1 MHDNVATNSNVGDSN
16 GARTRQRSRYDY
28 GGNPLARVNTG
39 DSARFP
45 AFGGEAQPGLY
56 KPTTDRKFG
65 NAAPLGLSAFALTTF
80 VLSLINVRARGV
92 TTPNIVIASAY
103 AYGGLVQLLAGMW
116 YVVTIVNPATSRPL
130 TLIPREMAVGNT
142 FGATALSSYGG
153 FWISFAIVLTPGG
166 FQIAEAYATAGDSF
180 EYAFGFYIFGW
191 FIFTFLLLIC
201 TLRSTVAFFSIF
213 SLILLTSVW
222 VLDT

>member
-1 MHDNVATNSNVGDSN
+1 MAAAASPDPNLKKEYEQGNSMHDNVATNSNVSDSN
-16 GARTRQRSRYDY
+16 GARARQRSRYDY

-80 VLSLINVRARGV
+80 VLSLINVHARGV
-92 TTPNIVIASAY
+92 TTPNIVVASAY

-116 YVVTIVNPATSRPL
+116 YVVTIVNPANFL
-130 TLIPREMAVGNT
+130 TANPYSQGNGSWKHLWCYRSLIIR
-142 FGATALSSYGG
+142 
-153 FWISFAIVLTPGG
+153 WILDLLCHCL
-166 FQIAEAYATAGDSF
+166 DS
-180 EYAFGFYIFGW
+180 GW
-191 FIFTFLLLIC
+191 FPHC
-201 TLRSTVAFFSIF
+201 GCLRGN
-213 SLILLTSVW
+213 W
-222 VLDT
+222 